1 MWRCFFG
8 CAAPHIVTDPS
19 HFRYMVNGKVGA
31 RKEGED
37 KEEEGRTDGRKVG
50 GRVGSWE
57 GTEAIVLSMSVW

>member
-1 MWRCFFG
+1 
-8 CAAPHIVTDPS
+8 
-19 HFRYMVNGKVGA
+19 MVNGKVGA
-31 RKEGED
+31 RKEEED

>member
-1 MWRCFFG
+1 M
-8 CAAPHIVTDPS
+8 TDPS